1 MCDFSVILRDYGM
14 VPYIKIYVDSELYR
28 SDAVNILEQL
38 SIVNPEEYMSSI
50 VGALCSSTQGELH
63 FKLDL
68 LKVRNSKCQI
78 YLI

>member
-1 MCDFSVILRDYGM
+1 M
-14 VPYIKIYVDSELYR
+14 VPYIKIYMDSEQYR
-28 SDAVNILEQL
+28 SDAVKILEQL

-50 VGALCSSTQGELH
+50 VGALCSATQGELH